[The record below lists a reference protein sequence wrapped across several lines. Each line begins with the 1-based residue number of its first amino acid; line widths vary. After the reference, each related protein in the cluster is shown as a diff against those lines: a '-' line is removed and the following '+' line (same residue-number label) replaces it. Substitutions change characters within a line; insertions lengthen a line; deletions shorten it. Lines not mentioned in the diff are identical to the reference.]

1 MCRLTG
7 GNLHFGWITQDC
19 DCLIGSIRKL
29 NHVAVKVA
37 LKMNIDSRM
46 CSSESL
52 GKWKARPSSS
62 AFDLLAS
69 FYLQSGREMR
79 KVATNLWRYGIQ
91 GN

>member
-1 MCRLTG
+1 
-7 GNLHFGWITQDC
+7 
-19 DCLIGSIRKL
+19 
-29 NHVAVKVA
+29 
-37 LKMNIDSRM
+37 M

-52 GKWKARPSSS
+52 GKSKARPSSS

-91 GN
+91 GNWECEIFSALEQLTFPWVDKSVYEGLK